1 VPVDDP
7 ARLRAVVLA
16 AFGQRRKSLANALAS
31 GLGLGAERARAMCD
45 AAGID
50 ARRRAE
56 TLSLAEFS
64 RLAQAQDQ
72 SHPGGG
78 S

>member
-1 VPVDDP
+1 VDDP

-31 GLGLGAERARAMCD
+31 GLGLAAERARAMCD
-45 AAGID
+45 AAGIEPG
-50 ARRRAE
+50 RRAE
-56 TLSLAEFS
+56 TLSLAEFA
-64 RLAQAQDQ
+64 RLAQTRDP
-72 SHPGGG
+72 SPTGGG